1 MLLPIL
7 TVGMACTH
15 DFEPCSLPNS
25 PVSPSP
31 TIFIPFP
38 SNSPLIP
45 PSPLQLYHCPHSQQS
60 SLCGLGNRNPNT
72 HRHGIAS
79 HFTLLHCIALH
90 CTVLH
95 CIALHCTALHCIA
108 LYFTA
113 LHCITLHCTALHCIA
128 LHCIALHCNT
138 LQYTALQCTLFI

>member
-1 MLLPIL
+1 MLRPIL

-72 HRHGIAS
+72 HTHGIAS

-95 CIALHCTALHCIA
+95 CIVLHCTALFWQIQTFSCKQ
-108 LYFTA
+108 LWSSF
-113 LHCITLHCTALHCIA
+113 
-128 LHCIALHCNT
+128 
-138 LQYTALQCTLFI
+138 LQCLFSSFNTC